1 MVTAKFKNKLF
12 NNKSRTNY
20 KLLLFIILLFT
31 FRSVSFYGQNL
42 NNKDSLQ
49 IDSITNALKSRDDNP
64 TKNKKSKSVTSVTDT
79 TKALEKINKSPA
91 KASLYS
97 AILPGLGQTY
107 NGNYWKVPII
117 YSAFAG
123 IYFLAEE
130 NNYKY
135 QEFKEAYKNTLL
147 GLPVDVK
154 FEDYD
159 KEALERNKDYYKRN
173 RDLNYIMGAL
183 FYLLNILDANVDA
196 NLMDYDINSDLSLK
210 VKPEVNKFF
219 ASQKYSNNFNFGIKF
234 VLSLH

>member
-1 MVTAKFKNKLF
+1 MATSTHKNKLF
-12 NNKSRTNY
+12 NNKSKPKY
-20 KLLLFIILLFT
+20 KLLLLIIILFS
-31 FRSVSFYGQNL
+31 FSSVSFYGQNL
-42 NNKDSLQ
+42 NNADSLR
-49 IDSITNALKSRDDNP
+49 IDSLTNTLKNRSDNP
-64 TKNKKSKSVTSVTDT
+64 TKNKKTKSVTSDTDT
-79 TKALEKINKSPA
+79 LQTLQKTKKSPA

-135 QEFKEAYKNTLL
+135 QEFKEAYKNKSLD
-147 GLPVDVK
+147 LPVDPK

-159 KEALERNKDYYKRN
+159 KDALERNKDFYKRN

>member
-1 MVTAKFKNKLF
+1 MVTAKYSNGLI
-12 NNKSRTNY
+12 NIKSKPKY
-20 KLLLFIILLFT
+20 KLLLFIIILLT

-42 NNKDSLQ
+42 NDADSLRT
-49 IDSITNALKSRDDNP
+49 DSITRTLKSRDDNS
-64 TKNKKSKSVTSVTDT
+64 TKNKQAKTVTTVSDT
-79 TKALEKINKSPA
+79 VQPFEKAKKSPA

-135 QEFKEAYKNTLL
+135 QEFKEAYKNISL
-147 GLPVDVK
+147 GLPVDEK
-154 FEDYD
+154 FADYD
-159 KEALERNKDYYKRN
+159 KDALEKNKDYYKRN

-196 NLMDYDINSDLSLK
+196 NLMDYDINPDLSLK
-210 VKPEVNKFF
+210 VKPEVNNFF
-219 ASQKYSNNFNFGIKF
+219 VSEKYSNNLNFGIKF